1 MTERHTDRVPV
12 IDAGGRPIGMITLAD
27 LVR

>member
-12 IDAGGRPIGMITLAD
+12 ADASGRVIGVIALAD